1 MKRFFLAAVCILA
14 LSACKQNAGQNTE
27 QAKEPADNTAVQT
40 TAPEEAPKAEE
51 VKLEYLSQDLATFE
65 LYGQVQS
72 VTYTEEH
79 VYPVTILFDENGKVT
94 SIQKILSDEEKENA
108 EFSYSSEDG
117 AIKSIQFPSDD
128 PWITY
133 LGYEKGPGFKA
144 PSSYTASNQ
153 TGNYTEETYHRDST
167 GRVVSIDTEEA
178 INFNVVE
185 DNTPLT
191 VEFSDFDEKGN
202 WLKCT
207 QKYGDN
213 TFVKVRTIKYY

>member
-1 MKRFFLAAVCILA
+1 MKNILLAAVCILA

-27 QAKEPADNTAVQT
+27 QTKEA
-40 TAPEEAPKAEE
+40 AEE
-51 VKLEYLSQDLATFE
+51 VKREYLSQDLATLE

-72 VTYTEEH
+72 VTYTEDH
-79 VYPVTILFDENGKVT
+79 VYPVTILFDEKGSVT
-94 SIQKILSDEEKENA
+94 AIQKILSDEEKENA

-167 GRVVSIDTEEA
+167 GRVVSIDVEEA
-178 INFNVVE
+178 IHFNVVE

-207 QKYGDN
+207 QKSGDN
-213 TFVKVRTIKYY
+213 TFVKVRTITYYPKM